1 MNVDLV
7 FEGGGVLGICYAGAL
22 KALEE
27 RGYIPQ
33 RCAGTS
39 AGSVIA
45 ALIAA
50 GFTSGELT
58 EIVHRTDFN
67 SLLRNSES
75 DGQRVPPGILS
86 LLCRKGA
93 YDSGSIEVWVENMLE
108 KKGVTRFKDVVH
120 QGKSM
125 LKIIAADITKK
136 RVLILPD
143 DLRSY
148 GIDPMEFSIAKAVRM
163 SCAIPL
169 FFTPV
174 ELRHGGK
181 RSYVVDGG
189 LLSNYPIWIF
199 DVEGAPRWPTFGLK
213 LKDPASFTSQGKS
226 DIVSYIKDI
235 ILAPI
240 NVDQQNFVRDKDNV
254 RTITI
259 GCSGSIK
266 ATDFAKASTHVDEL
280 FRSGYECT
288 RGFISGWS
296 FDRYVRKYRS

>member
-27 RGYIPQ
+27 RGYTPQ

-50 GFTSGELT
+50 GYTSGELMN
-58 EIVHRTDFN
+58 IIHKMDFG
-67 SLLRNSES
+67 SLLKSNGPERSRIPS
-75 DGQRVPPGILS
+75 GIFS
-86 LLCRKGA
+86 LIYRKGA
-93 YDSGSIEVWVENMLE
+93 YDSGSIEAWVESMLE
-108 KKGVTRFKDVVH
+108 KKGVTRFKDVMH
-120 QGKSM
+120 EGKSM
-125 LKIIAADITKK
+125 LKIIAADITGK
-136 RVLILPD
+136 RVFILPD
-143 DLRSY
+143 DLRMY
-148 GIDPMEFSIAKAVRM
+148 GVNPMEFSIAKAVRM

-174 ELRHGGK
+174 ELKYRGK
-181 RSYVVDGG
+181 KNYIVDGG

-199 DVEGAPRWPTFGLK
+199 DVEGTPRWPTFGLK
-213 LKDPASFTSQGKS
+213 LKDPSSFTSQGKA
-226 DIVSYIKDI
+226 DIISYVKDI

-240 NVDQQNFVRDKDNV
+240 NVDQENFVRDKDNV

-259 GCSGSIK
+259 NCPGNIK
-266 ATDFAKASTHVDEL
+266 ATDFAKANQHIDEL
-280 FRSGYECT
+280 CKSGYECT
-288 RGFISGWS
+288 DGFINNWN
-296 FDRYVRKYRS
+296 FNRYVNKYRK